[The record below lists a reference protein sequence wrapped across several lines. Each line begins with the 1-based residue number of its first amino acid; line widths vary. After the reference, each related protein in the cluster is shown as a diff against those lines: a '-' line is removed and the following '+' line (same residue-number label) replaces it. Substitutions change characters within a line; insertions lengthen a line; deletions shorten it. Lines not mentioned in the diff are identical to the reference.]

1 MSSETGAE
9 ILARIKPKLDE
20 DWIEICLRP
29 DLVASHE
36 ELESDLEDS
45 TIADQTAQKGPR
57 RNSDK
62 APAPSART
70 LELLERIEAVE
81 AEMAESGVRFD
92 FRALPKDKFRALCD
106 QHPPRKGDMGDQSVG
121 YHRVDLGDAL
131 VKECMTSPVFDA
143 EAWEQLVDVVSIG
156 EWNRLRAR
164 AEKVNGSVVTE
175 SPKSGLA
182 SAIRSSLASDS
193 AQPPASE

>member
-1 MSSETGAE
+1 MPESGAE
-9 ILARIKPKLDE
+9 ILARIKPNLPE
-20 DWIEICLRP
+20 DWVEICLRP
-29 DLVASHE
+29 DLVAKFE
-36 ELESDLEDS
+36 ELDSELEDS
-45 TIADQTAQKGPR
+45 TIADQAAQQGPR

-62 APAPSART
+62 PTGPSART
-70 LELLERIEAVE
+70 LELLEQVGAVE

-106 QHPPRKGDMGDQSVG
+106 QHPPRKDDLGDQSVG

-131 VKECMTSPVFDA
+131 VKVCMTSPVFDA
-143 EAWEQLVDVVSIG
+143 EAWAELVDVVSIG

-164 AEKVNGSVVTE
+164 AEKVNGSVVSE

-182 SAIRSSLASDS
+182 SAIRSSLASEPE
-193 AQPPASE
+193 QPPASE

>member
-1 MSSETGAE
+1 VAESGAE

-20 DWIEICLRP
+20 DWVEVCLRP
-29 DLVASHE
+29 DLVAKHE
-36 ELESDLEDS
+36 ELDSDLEDS
-45 TIADQTAQKGPR
+45 QIADASAQKGPR
-57 RNSDK
+57 RNSTK
-62 APAPSART
+62 PAGPSPRT
-70 LELLERIEAVE
+70 LELLEQVEAVE
-81 AEMAESGVRFD
+81 AEMAESAVRFD

-106 QHPPRKGDMGDQSVG
+106 QHPPRKDDLGDQSVG
-121 YHRVDLGDAL
+121 YDRVGLGDAL
-131 VKECMTSPVFDA
+131 VKTCMISPVFDA

>member
-1 MSSETGAE
+1 MPESGAE
-9 ILARIKPKLDE
+9 ILARIKPNLPE
-20 DWIEICLRP
+20 DWVEVCLRP
-29 DLVASHE
+29 DLVAKFE
-36 ELESDLEDS
+36 ELDSDLEESVLADS
-45 TIADQTAQKGPR
+45 ESRKGPR

-70 LELLERIEAVE
+70 IELTEQVEAVQD
-81 AEMAESGVRFD
+81 EMAESGVRFD
-92 FRALPKDKFRALCD
+92 FRALSKDKFRALCD
-106 QHPPRKGDMGDQSVG
+106 QHPPRKDDLGDQSVG
-121 YHRVDLGDAL
+121 YHRVNLGDAL

-143 EAWEQLVDVVSIG
+143 EAWEQLVDIISIG

-182 SAIRSSLASDS
+182 SAIRSSLASVS
-193 AQPPASE
+193 EQPPASA